1 MGLLTDPKRQKKI
14 VEAIS
19 KYNNWLCVLCYL
31 SGVIG
36 FLALAYQPL
45 NGATYFSENALLPG
59 NDLVLYWVIT

>member
-14 VEAIS
+14 IEVIS
-19 KYNNWLCVLCYL
+19 KYNNLLCVLCYL
-31 SGVIG
+31 SGVVG

-59 NDLVLYWVIT
+59 KA